1 MNNIR
6 VFGLVVLF
14 CTMLMSVAAGEAQK
28 LPVPSGTVTAGVGS
42 ATATEYLLQTAPG
55 KSQGVLKLDPLG
67 VVGPD
72 VTFETQIKI
81 APGPV
86 GDSGILYR
94 TSYWG
99 TTNDTYGWYVGI
111 MKGGVLI
118 GYGSNSSVSAWHRIQ
133 SVAMPLSADVWYKL
147 KVIAIGENHKVF
159 LNDKLVLEINNPR
172 YSDISGYAGL
182 RVFKIATSYKN
193 ITIE

>member
-1 MNNIR
+1 MKNIR
-6 VFGLVVLF
+6 LLGFVVLF
-14 CTMLMSVAAGEAQK
+14 CVTFMTVAAGASQQI
-28 LPVPSGTVTAGVGS
+28 PVPSGTVTAGVGS
-42 ATATEYLLQTAPG
+42 ATATEYLLQTSPG
-55 KSQGVLKLDPLG
+55 KSQGVLRLDSAG

-118 GYGSNSSVSAWHRIQ
+118 GYGSNSSVSAWHRIS
-133 SVAMPLSADVWYKL
+133 SVAVPLSADVWYKL
-147 KVIAIGENHKVF
+147 KVVATGDNHKVF
-159 LNDKLVLEINNPR
+159 LNDKLVIEINNSR
-172 YSDISGYAGL
+172 YSDVAGYAGL